1 MIFRATIFPSLLSAS
16 RVVFVFL
23 SCVACATRTPWRA
36 FFRLSRSTAYVTA
49 SFYLGG
55 SRGPRFLLRS
65 DAGDLV
71 GLYPRGAEPF
81 SLYAAPLAPAAKAAD
96 SLGRVGFFE
105 DGGKLTVRS

>member
-1 MIFRATIFPSLLSAS
+1 VRSLRHSDAVARLLPPVTINGIRD
-16 RVVFVFL
+16 RVH
-23 SCVACATRTPWRA
+23 
-36 FFRLSRSTAYVTA
+36 
-49 SFYLGG
+49 LGG

-81 SLYAAPLAPAAKAAD
+81 SLYAAPLVPAANAAD
-96 SLGRVGFFE
+96 SLGRVDFFE